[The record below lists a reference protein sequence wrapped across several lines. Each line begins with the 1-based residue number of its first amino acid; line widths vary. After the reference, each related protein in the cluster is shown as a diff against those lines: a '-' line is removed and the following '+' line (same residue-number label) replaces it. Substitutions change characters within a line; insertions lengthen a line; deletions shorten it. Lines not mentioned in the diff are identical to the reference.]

1 MPTGDVSFANNSVL
15 LHFDGTDGST
25 SIVDSGPSAR
35 TFTAYGDAQISTTGA
50 MFGTGSLLLDGS
62 GDYVGCA
69 ASTDFAFPGDFTI
82 EFVAKKTGNGMGG
95 YDTVA
100 TTDTSNGSGVN
111 GWILEL
117 SSSRG
122 LFFGA
127 DGSTIAAYSTNPNDG
142 VAHHWAICRSG
153 STVRA
158 FKDGAVVYTGTFSG
172 SINGSG
178 NFGVGRNTTLSSYP
192 FAGRIDEFRIKK
204 GVALYTSSFTP
215 PTEPHPDTGA
225 LYALSGNVKD
235 ATGAN
240 ASRVVVAISETTK
253 TVVGTTASDGSTGNY
268 NIVTADDEPHTL
280 VFYPGAGENLPALV
294 LREVIPL

>member
-1 MPTGDVSFANNSVL
+1 MAGDSTFASVSAL
-15 LHFDGTDGST
+15 LHFDGADGST
-25 SIVDSGPSAR
+25 DIVDSGPSAR

-50 MFGTGSLLLDGS
+50 LFGTGSLLLDGA

-69 ASTDFAFPGDFTI
+69 ASSDFAFPGDFTI

-100 TTDTSNGSGVN
+100 TTDTTNGSGAS

-122 LFFGA
+122 LFFGG
-127 DGSTIAAYSTNPNDG
+127 DGNTIASYSTNPNDG
-142 VAHHWAICRSG
+142 LAHHWAICRSG

-158 FKDGAVVYTGTFSG
+158 FKDGAVIYTGTFSG
-172 SINGSG
+172 SINATG
-178 NFGVGRNTTLSSYP
+178 NFGIGRNSALSSYP

-204 GVALYTSSFTP
+204 GVALYTSAFTP

-225 LYALSGNVKD
+225 MYALSGNVKD

-240 ASRVVVAISETTK
+240 ASRLVIAISETTK
-253 TVVGTTASDGSTGNY
+253 TVVGTATSDGSTGNY
-268 NIVTADDEPHTL
+268 SIDTETDDPHSL
-280 VFYPGAGENLPALV
+280 VFYPGAGESLPALV
-294 LREVIPL
+294 LRGVVPL